1 MNSLWAHT
9 VTKKKP
15 CKGKK
20 TALLDLNNGDDN
32 DKEDVNEGMAE
43 KERKALEKLE
53 KALGDCQ
60 KCGPAKLCKVNKNG
74 QYIHLMFN
82 QCCGWSIALVRIPCF
97 CPCFVM
103 LTAL

>member
-1 MNSLWAHT
+1 

-20 TALLDLNNGDDN
+20 TALLDLNNRDDN
-32 DKEDVNEGMAE
+32 DEEDVDEGMAE

-53 KALGDCQ
+53 KALGDRQ
-60 KCGPAKLCKVNKNG
+60 KCGPTKLCKVNKNG
-74 QYIHLMFN
+74 QHVHLTFN
-82 QCCGWSIALVRIPCF
+82 QRHGWSITLVRIPCF

-103 LTAL
+103 LTPS